1 MPLATNVLLILV
13 QPLKLAVSPHFEM
26 NTSIPGNMT
35 TVKHMGIIS
44 DDCNDFN

>member
-1 MPLATNVLLILV
+1 
-13 QPLKLAVSPHFEM
+13 M

-44 DDCNDFN
+44 DDCNDFNWLTIIMINDI